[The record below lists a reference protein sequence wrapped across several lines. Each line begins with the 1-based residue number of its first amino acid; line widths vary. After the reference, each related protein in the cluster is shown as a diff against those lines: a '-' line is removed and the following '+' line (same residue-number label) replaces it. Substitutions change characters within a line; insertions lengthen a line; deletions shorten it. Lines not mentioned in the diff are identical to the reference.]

1 MKMGLVLAGGGAI
14 IRNFDQLLS
23 SATEMPVHV
32 ADNPLECVVRG
43 TGKALEDLEVTED
56 EVVYYVTKTKGGL
69 LKKEVVTLHV
79 ATLKMITE
87 FIKEYLTNLTKDMG
101 LEVSFESKIREKQI
115 TIKMYSDN
123 NSILIGKNGQTLQA
137 LTTVLKQIVYNEVK
151 TYPYLIL
158 DVENYKEKQ
167 VKYLERLAKNI
178 AKEVAQTKNE
188 VALENMNSYERRVIH
203 NILSEN
209 KKVYTISEGEEP
221 NRHIVIRYVET
232 EEE

>member
-1 MKMGLVLAGGGAI
+1 MELKLYEGKDEKEILA
-14 IRNFDQLLS
+14 
-23 SATEMPVHV
+23 
-32 ADNPLECVVRG
+32 
-43 TGKALEDLEVTED
+43 KALEELEVTED

-69 LKKEVVTLHV
+69 LKKEVVTLHI

-101 LEVSFESKIREKQI
+101 LDVSFESKIREKQI

-137 LTTVLKQIVYNEVK
+137 LTTVLKQVVYNEVK
-151 TYPYLIL
+151 QYPYLIL

-178 AKEVAQTKNE
+178 AREVAQTKNE

-203 NILSEN
+203 NILTDN

-221 NRHIVIRYVET
+221 NRHVVVKPKED
-232 EEE
+232 

>member
-1 MKMGLVLAGGGAI
+1 MELRKFDGKEEKEILA
-14 IRNFDQLLS
+14 
-23 SATEMPVHV
+23 
-32 ADNPLECVVRG
+32 
-43 TGKALEDLEVTED
+43 KALEELEVTED

-87 FIKEYLTNLTKDMG
+87 FIKEYLSNLTKDMG

-151 TYPYLIL
+151 QYPYLIL

-209 KKVYTISEGEEP
+209 KRVYTISEGE
-221 NRHIVIRYVET
+221 
-232 EEE
+232 

>member
-1 MKMGLVLAGGGAI
+1 MELKLYEGKDEKDILA
-14 IRNFDQLLS
+14 
-23 SATEMPVHV
+23 
-32 ADNPLECVVRG
+32 
-43 TGKALEDLEVTED
+43 KALEELEVTED

-69 LKKEVVTLHV
+69 LKKEVITLHI

-101 LEVSFESKIREKQI
+101 LDVSFESKIREKQI

-137 LTTVLKQIVYNEVK
+137 LTTVLKQVVYNEVK
-151 TYPYLIL
+151 QYPYLIL

-178 AKEVAQTKNE
+178 AREVAQTKNE

-203 NILSEN
+203 NILTDN

-221 NRHIVIRYVET
+221 NRHVVVKPKED
-232 EEE
+232 

>member
-1 MKMGLVLAGGGAI
+1 MELMVFEGKEEKEIL
-14 IRNFDQLLS
+14 
-23 SATEMPVHV
+23 T
-32 ADNPLECVVRG
+32 
-43 TGKALEDLEVTED
+43 KALEELEVTEE

-69 LKKEVVTLHV
+69 LKKEVVSIHLTTLDKIV
-79 ATLKMITE
+79 E
-87 FIKEYLTNLTKDMG
+87 FLKEYLNNLTKDMG

-137 LTTVLKQIVYNEVK
+137 LTTVLKQIVYNETK
-151 TYPYLIL
+151 QYPYLIL

-178 AKEVAQTKNE
+178 AREVAQTKNE

-203 NILSEN
+203 NILTDH

-221 NRHIVIRYVET
+221 NRHVVVKPKED
-232 EEE
+232 

>member
-1 MKMGLVLAGGGAI
+1 MDLRKFDGKDEKDILA
-14 IRNFDQLLS
+14 
-23 SATEMPVHV
+23 
-32 ADNPLECVVRG
+32 
-43 TGKALEDLEVTED
+43 KALEELEVTED
-56 EVVYYVTKTKGGL
+56 QVYYYVTKTKGGL
-69 LKKEVVTLHV
+69 LKKEVVTLHI
-79 ATLKMITE
+79 ATLDMIVE

-101 LEVSFESKIREKQI
+101 LDVSFESKIREKQI

-151 TYPYLIL
+151 QYPYLIL

-178 AKEVAQTKNE
+178 AREVAQTKNE

-203 NILSEN
+203 NILSES

-221 NRHIVIRYVET
+221 NRHVVVKPKED
-232 EEE
+232 

>member
-1 MKMGLVLAGGGAI
+1 MELMVFEGKEEKEIL
-14 IRNFDQLLS
+14 
-23 SATEMPVHV
+23 T
-32 ADNPLECVVRG
+32 
-43 TGKALEDLEVTED
+43 KALEELNVTED
-56 EVVYYVTKTKGGL
+56 EIVYYVTKTKGGL
-69 LKKEVVTLHV
+69 LKKEVVSVHLITLEKIV
-79 ATLKMITE
+79 EFLKD
-87 FIKEYLTNLTKDMG
+87 YLSNLTKDMG

-137 LTTVLKQIVYNEVK
+137 LTTVLKQIVYNETK
-151 TYPYLIL
+151 QYPYLIL

-178 AKEVAQTKNE
+178 AREVAQTKNE

-203 NILSEN
+203 NILTDN

-221 NRHIVIRYVET
+221 NRHVVVKPKED
-232 EEE
+232 

>member
-1 MKMGLVLAGGGAI
+1 MDLRTFEGKDEKDILA
-14 IRNFDQLLS
+14 
-23 SATEMPVHV
+23 
-32 ADNPLECVVRG
+32 
-43 TGKALEDLEVTED
+43 KALEELEVTED

-69 LKKEVVTLHV
+69 LKKEVVILHI

-87 FIKEYLTNLTKDMG
+87 FIKEYLYNLTKDMG
-101 LEVSFESKIREKQI
+101 LEVSLESKIREKQI

-137 LTTVLKQIVYNEVK
+137 LTTVIKQVVYNEVNQ
-151 TYPYLIL
+151 YPYLIL

-178 AKEVAQTKNE
+178 AREVAQTKNE

-203 NILSEN
+203 NILTDN

-221 NRHIVIRYVET
+221 NRHVVVKPKED
-232 EEE
+232 

>member
-1 MKMGLVLAGGGAI
+1 MELKLYDGREEKEILA
-14 IRNFDQLLS
+14 
-23 SATEMPVHV
+23 
-32 ADNPLECVVRG
+32 
-43 TGKALEDLEVTED
+43 KALEDLEVTED

-221 NRHIVIRYVET
+221 NRHVVVKPKED
-232 EEE
+232 